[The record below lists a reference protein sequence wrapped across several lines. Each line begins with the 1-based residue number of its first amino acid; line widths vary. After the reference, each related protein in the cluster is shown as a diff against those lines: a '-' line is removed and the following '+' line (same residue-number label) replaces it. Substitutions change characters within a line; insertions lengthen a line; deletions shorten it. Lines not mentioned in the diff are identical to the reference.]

1 MNAPPV
7 HAKMEVRANH
17 LKAISL
23 ASVWTGSKEPT
34 VNTTSTIVFQTLAK
48 MREHAMMDLTTT
60 PVIVLISLWVK
71 IAINHTTHVP

>member
-7 HAKMEVRANH
+7 HVKMEVRANH
-17 LKAISL
+17 LKEIFL
-23 ASVWTGSKEPT
+23 ASVWTDSKEPI

-48 MREHAMMDLTTT
+48 MRDYAMMVLTTT

-71 IAINHTTHVP
+71 IAISHTTHVP